1 MKRIDATWEKRNLG
15 VECVE
20 FEISNNDELDEVKE
34 VISSATAEY
43 QIVKASVGD
52 VRLQLAVQECGF
64 KIFET
69 NLQLERKIK
78 GPHNLPPMYSRFE
91 KDVEYRDATE
101 EEIDEILKIVAAGG
115 MFTTDKVAQ
124 DPYFSP
130 QLSGHRYALWAR
142 DILEKGAKTVI
153 GLYRGDIASFTI
165 YEVKEKFYHA
175 FIGGMFDNYR
185 DKGLG
190 FIPLYVTAE
199 QIYELGG
206 GVLKTGVSS
215 NNPSILRLQLLF
227 GCKITDMTNIY
238 IKHL

>member
-64 KIFET
+64 KFFET

-115 MFTTDKVAQ
+115 MFCKT
-124 DPYFSP
+124 
-130 QLSGHRYALWAR
+130 SG
-142 DILEKGAKTVI
+142 
-153 GLYRGDIASFTI
+153 
-165 YEVKEKFYHA
+165 
-175 FIGGMFDNYR
+175 
-185 DKGLG
+185 
-190 FIPLYVTAE
+190 
-199 QIYELGG
+199 
-206 GVLKTGVSS
+206 
-215 NNPSILRLQLLF
+215 
-227 GCKITDMTNIY
+227 
-238 IKHL
+238 